1 MWSSYG
7 IFKPNEYKDQRTGLF
22 KQTAF
27 AKTLAGSALL
37 CMVAIKL
44 IFDRIFD
51 SGPQTV
57 ENQGLFHSINWPF
70 IFCLTPCLLL
80 ILRHF
85 IFAHRVSWPQMI
97 AGLFSI
103 LSLLLMIFFQN
114 QLLLKA
120 QPKVA
125 EPEKKGKKYD
135 TKIFGLFY
143 DLSISALFAFM
154 FIIMKDV
161 KASYVISYRTQVSAI
176 VYIMGIV
183 AVFLQMCRLISGSSS
198 KENKETAEDGADD
211 AKVDEAGKDYFSDE
225 LLCYIFVSV
234 SGLFFV
240 SGQVMFS

>member
-1 MWSSYG
+1 
-7 IFKPNEYKDQRTGLF
+7 
-22 KQTAF
+22 
-27 AKTLAGSALL
+27 
-37 CMVAIKL
+37 
-44 IFDRIFD
+44 
-51 SGPQTV
+51 
-57 ENQGLFHSINWPF
+57 
-70 IFCLTPCLLL
+70 
-80 ILRHF
+80 
-85 IFAHRVSWPQMI
+85 MI

-120 QPKVA
+120 QPKA
-125 EPEKKGKKYD
+125 SESEKNGKKYD

-161 KASYVISYRTQVSAI
+161 KTSYVISYRTQVSTI

-183 AVFLQMCRLISGSSS
+183 AIFLQICRLISGSSLKQS
-198 KENKETAEDGADD
+198 QQKED
-211 AKVDEAGKDYFSDE
+211 ASSESSVEKVEKDELSDE

-240 SGQVMFS
+240 SGQVILSQMLDLPLHKFSLKYLSLFCLVPLISKIIQS